1 MQSTPRFSTTLMAV
15 LNANMSDR
23 ITLGFLV
30 AGMKD
35 QARASLIIL
44 FALPNTLPS
53 LPGTSAVTGLPLLYL
68 TLQMLLN
75 RNIHLPAFLT
85 ERSLPR
91 LSLLAGVARAMPA
104 LTRIETMLRPRL
116 LAITT
121 GIGLRLIGWLC
132 LMLSVLIMLPIP
144 FANILPAISLVL
156 IGLGILEHDGVF
168 TLAGVALAFGSILL
182 VIVIYWTLIVG
193 ALTLM

>member
-1 MQSTPRFSTTLMAV
+1 MQTTPRFSTTLLAM
-15 LNANMSDR
+15 LNENTDDR
-23 ITLGFLV
+23 ITLGALI

-53 LPGTSAVTGLPLLYL
+53 LPGTSAVTGLPLIYL

-75 RNIHLPAFLT
+75 RNIELPAFLAD
-85 ERSLPR
+85 RSLPR
-91 LSLLAGVARAMPA
+91 ASLLAGVTRVMPG

-121 GIGLRLIGWLC
+121 DIGLRLIGWLC
-132 LMLSVLIMLPIP
+132 FMLSVLIMLPIP
-144 FANILPAISLVL
+144 FANILPAISLVM

-168 TLAGVALAFGSILL
+168 TLAGIALALGSILL
-182 VIVIYWTLIVG
+182 VIVIYWTLIAG
-193 ALTLM
+193 ALSLM